1 MSLLAGGEYTG
12 LAEVH
17 GTTEYDAWP
26 LIPQTE
32 SQAIA
37 SGITEASAALAQLTR
52 LPDMSSR
59 THKMPVLGSL
69 GNADFTGDKVTDNL
83 TAGADQQIDDARIA
97 ALLGTPYGTGDP
109 GSVPDEGFPGLKK
122 THQFAW
128 ENVFIVAEPIAIIL
142 PVPEAV
148 LNDSNYDMWAAMRPR
163 IVEAFGRR
171 IDEAIIWGNQ
181 RPTSW
186 PTGIVPTAINR
197 GQVIAEGAGVDLAA
211 DFSELMGTLEEQAY
225 DPTGFMCAPSIKA
238 DLRNLRDDNN
248 NPIYTRSLDVKSPDT
263 VWGLPTTYVKN
274 NSFNTAT
281 ARAICGA
288 MGEAKYAIRSDISF
302 KLFTEGVI
310 TDENGKVI
318 INLMQQDSVA
328 MRFVMRLGWAVPNP
342 IHQLRPDR
350 GGYPFSVLTA

>member
-1 MSLLAGGEYTG
+1 MSIIADGGYG
-12 LAEVH
+12 ADIK

-32 SQAIA
+32 TASIT
-37 SGITEASAALAQLTR
+37 SGITEKSAALAQLTR

-59 THKMPVLGSL
+59 THKMPVLGTL
-69 GNADFTGDKVTDNL
+69 GNADFTGDVVTDNL
-83 TAGADQQIDDARIA
+83 VIGADQQIDDARIL
-97 ALLGTPYGTGDP
+97 ALMGTPYGSGDP
-109 GSVPDEGFPGLKK
+109 GSVPNEDFPGLKK

-148 LNDSNYDMWAAMRPR
+148 LNDSSYDMWAEMRPR
-163 IVEAFGRR
+163 IVEAFGKR
-171 IDEAIIWGNQ
+171 IDEAIIWGHR
-181 RPTSW
+181 RPTTW

-197 GQVIAEGAGVDLAA
+197 GQVVAEGAGVDLAA
-211 DFSELMGTLEEQAY
+211 DFSELMAVLEEQAY
-225 DPTGFMCAPSIKA
+225 DPSGFMCAPSIKA

-248 NPIYTRSLDVKSPDT
+248 NPIFVRSLTEGSQDS

-274 NSFNTAT
+274 NSFNTT
-281 ARAICGA
+281 AARGICGA
-288 MGEAKYAIRSDISF
+288 MSEAKYAIRSDISF
-302 KLFTEGVI
+302 KMFKEGVI
-310 TDENGKVI
+310 TDDDGKVI

>member
-1 MSLLAGGEYTG
+1 MSVIANGGYGTDIK
-12 LAEVH
+12 

-26 LIPQTE
+26 LIPQTI
-32 SQAIA
+32 SAGIA
-37 SGITEASAALAQLTR
+37 SGITEKSAALAQLAR
-52 LPDMSSR
+52 LPNMSSK
-59 THKMPVLGSL
+59 TQKMPVLGTL
-69 GNADFTGDKVTDNL
+69 GSADFTGDVETDDL
-83 TAGADQQIDDARIA
+83 TVGADQQIDDARIL
-97 ALLGTPYGTGDP
+97 ALMGSPYGSGDP
-109 GSVPDEGFPGLKK
+109 GSVPDEDFPGLKK

-148 LNDSNYDMWAAMRPR
+148 LNDSKYDMWAEMRPR
-163 IVEAFGRR
+163 ITEAFAKR
-171 IDEAIIWGNQ
+171 IDEAMIWGHR
-181 RPTSW
+181 RPTTW

-197 GQVIAEGAGVDLAA
+197 GQVIAEGAGVDLAV

-225 DPTGFMCAPSIKA
+225 DPSGFMCAPSVKA

-248 NPIYTRSLDVKSPDT
+248 NPIFNQSLVAGTPDT
-263 VWGLPTTYVKN
+263 VWGLKATYVKN
-274 NSFNTAT
+274 NSFNTT
-281 ARAICGA
+281 YARAICGA
-288 MGEAKYAIRSDISF
+288 MSEAKYAIREDISF
-302 KLFTEGVI
+302 KIFTEGVI
-310 TDENGKVI
+310 TDDDGKVV

>member
-1 MSLLAGGEYTG
+1 MSIIADGGYGTDIK
-12 LAEVH
+12 

-32 SQAIA
+32 AASIA
-37 SGITEASAALAQLTR
+37 SGITEGSAALAQLTR
-52 LPDMSSR
+52 LPDMSSK
-59 THKMPVLGSL
+59 THKMPVLGTL
-69 GNADFTGDKVTDNL
+69 GSADFTGDVETDSL
-83 TAGADQQIDDARIA
+83 TVGADQQIDDARIL
-97 ALLGTPYGTGDP
+97 ALLGSPYGTGDP
-109 GSVPDEGFPGLKK
+109 GSVPNEDFPGLKK

-128 ENVFIVAEPIAIIL
+128 ENVFIVAEAIAIIL

-148 LNDSNYDMWAAMRPR
+148 LNDSAYDMWAEMRPR
-163 IVEAFGRR
+163 IIEAFGKR
-171 IDEAIIWGNQ
+171 IDEAIIWGHR
-181 RPTSW
+181 RPTTW

-225 DPTGFMCAPSIKA
+225 DPSGFMCAPSIKA

-248 NPIYTRSLDVKSPDT
+248 NPIFTRSLTEGARDT
-263 VWGLPTTYVKN
+263 IWGLPSTYIKN
-274 NSFNTAT
+274 NSFNTAHS
-281 ARAICGA
+281 RGICGA
-288 MGEAKYAIRSDISF
+288 MSEAKYAIRSDISM
-302 KLFTEGVI
+302 KIFTEGSI
-310 TDENGKVI
+310 TDGDGKVI
-318 INLMQQDSVA
+318 LNLMQQDSVA